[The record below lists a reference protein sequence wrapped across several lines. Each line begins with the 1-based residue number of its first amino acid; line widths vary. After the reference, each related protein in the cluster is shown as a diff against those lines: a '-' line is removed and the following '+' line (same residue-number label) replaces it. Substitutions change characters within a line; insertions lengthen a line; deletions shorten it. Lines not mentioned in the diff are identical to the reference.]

1 MARWL
6 LSAPNRISCP
16 ACAKTPTPG
25 IPDDHKSHVRLMIDL
40 IVVAFQSDATRVC
53 TFMPDYRESNRYF
66 NFIPE
71 VLGTWHVLSHYK
83 NASGKTEDDNGV
95 TFC

>member
-1 MARWL
+1 
-6 LSAPNRISCP
+6 
-16 ACAKTPTPG
+16 
-25 IPDDHKSHVRLMIDL
+25 MIDL